1 MRFRLNYIMALL
13 GAAAVATAIA
23 AAPTAAAAPA
33 APAAPSAVA
42 TAPTAPSDPAQAQSC
57 ANMGGTQ
64 TECQSPGNVQL
75 NDSPPQVD
83 YFPYGGGA
91 S

>member
-1 MRFRLNYIMALL
+1 MRFRLNYILALL

-33 APAAPSAVA
+33 APSTVA

-57 ANMGGTQ
+57 TYMGGTQ

-91 S
+91 T

>member
-1 MRFRLNYIMALL
+1 MRFRLNYIVALL
-13 GAAAVATAIA
+13 GAAAVATAIT

-33 APAAPSAVA
+33 APSTVA
-42 TAPTAPSDPAQAQSC
+42 TAPTAPSEPAQAQSC
-57 ANMGGTQ
+57 TNMGGTQ

-83 YFPYGGGA
+83 YFPYAGGA
-91 S
+91 T

>member
-1 MRFRLNYIMALL
+1 MRSTLNYILALL
-13 GAAAVATAIA
+13 GTAAVAAAIA

-33 APAAPSAVA
+33 APSTVS

-57 ANMGGTQ
+57 TNMGGTP

-91 S
+91 T